1 MFKELYLK
9 WLEDNDIQLSRA
21 LDMHVLKML
30 SPAEQKCQSYIKDYR
45 TKQARTWEQEPFKQR
60 KHLVDA
66 QRKLLTK
73 ETKSARSDERIATD
87 KINTLTTKLNLLRN
101 DKIASID
108 SRIFPKKYFV
118 PIVTSDAGRPLIR
131 TMRYL
136 GRLPGKLLQLR
147 QPFRRDL

>member
-30 SPAEQKCQSYIKDYR
+30 SPAEQKCQSYIEDYR

-87 KINTLTTKLNLLRN
+87 KINTLTTK
-101 DKIASID
+101 S
-108 SRIFPKKYFV
+108 
-118 PIVTSDAGRPLIR
+118 
-131 TMRYL
+131 
-136 GRLPGKLLQLR
+136 LPSTR
-147 QPFRRDL
+147 VSFRRNTLCQSSRAMRAVL